1 MTENQNRYF
10 PLIYGAGF
18 VLGILFSLLYA
29 GNQIVT
35 GDQTQMLYKGYLGA
49 YSDIW
54 MSYGNAASAVGNVPG
69 SLSAWLVG
77 WPLMLWDSPWSPM
90 MFLVMLRV
98 VSFLLLDAVIKNVF
112 GQSMRLAFLVIYWLN
127 PWFLY
132 DSLIYNPSYLALFA
146 AMHLW
151 SAYKMRDNCSVL
163 YTIIH
168 LLSIGMAM
176 QLHYSWPLLVII
188 SSYLFYRKM
197 IMVSWFGFIVGGVVI
212 LASLIPYF
220 LELQVNQSIAAQE
233 SDRYI
238 GWGGVHVYPV
248 LKSILYWVRYGS
260 FLFPT
265 RAVMGAEFDWVTNI
279 EWLRMSVQYL
289 WRGVLFIAGLATV
302 ILSAKI
308 NWRVW
313 KAIRSKITL
322 NDQDVTDS
330 DWLALYSFSAL
341 LAIFISAILSPI
353 TFSYWHLIMTF
364 PFSLLPVLYIAD
376 KLNLHETGLFAKR
389 LGLMALFFTMVNL
402 VAANDSGK
410 YSYTVSYEQQV
421 YQYIEENHDDIYLHQ

>member
-1 MTENQNRYF
+1 MPESQNRYF
-10 PLIYGAGF
+10 PIIYSAGF
-18 VLGILFSLLYA
+18 ILGILLSLLYA

-90 MFLVMLRV
+90 LFLIVLRI
-98 VSFLLLDAVIKNVF
+98 VSFLLLDAVIKSVF
-112 GQSMRLAFLVIYWLN
+112 GQPLRLAFLVIYWLN

-132 DSLIYNPSYLALFA
+132 DSLIYNPSYLALFT

-151 SAYKMRDNCSVL
+151 SAYKMRDNCSVI

-168 LLSIGMAM
+168 VLSIGMAM
-176 QLHYSWPLLVII
+176 QLHYSWPILVII
-188 SSYLFYRKM
+188 SSYLFYRK
-197 IMVSWFGFIVGGVVI
+197 IIKVSWPGFIMGGLAI
-212 LASLIPYF
+212 FASLIPYL

-248 LKSILYWVRYGS
+248 LKSILYWIRYGS
-260 FLFPT
+260 LLFPT
-265 RAVMGAEFDWVTNI
+265 RAVMGAEFDWVTNV
-279 EWLRMSVQYL
+279 EWLRITVQYL

-302 ILSAKI
+302 IFSVKI
-308 NWRVW
+308 NWQVW
-313 KAIRSKITL
+313 KIVKSKIIL
-322 NDQDVTDS
+322 NNQYVANA

-353 TFSYWHLIMTF
+353 TFSYWHLIITF
-364 PFSLLPVLYIAD
+364 PFSLLPALYIAD
-376 KLNLHETGLFAKR
+376 KLNVHEARLFTKW
-389 LGLMALFFTMVNL
+389 LSLTALFFIIVNL

-421 YQYIEENHDDIYLHQ
+421 HEYIEKNHNDIYRHK